1 MIHWQPKSRISKSTS
16 EHAVHIHQ
24 YGTIENEN
32 GDVNCDGSGQHFNK
46 ADQKHGE
53 PSTAPPERSSHLSN
67 SHAIGKNCRLVTKYF
82 RHYGDLGN
90 IIRADD
96 GHMRLYFID
105 KHISLKANNQSYV
118 GGRTLD
124 FHEFKDDWSSDA
136 NSGRRVACCLIEHGD
151 IIQSPGDNDVIV
163 TSSTEKVTDTSTIS
177 KTTTLESTSESTTT
191 DSTTE
196 VLSKGLLSAFI
207 FSSLC
212 ILLL

>member
-1 MIHWQPKSRISKSTS
+1 
-16 EHAVHIHQ
+16 
-24 YGTIENEN
+24 
-32 GDVNCDGSGQHFNK
+32 
-46 ADQKHGE
+46 
-53 PSTAPPERSSHLSN
+53 
-67 SHAIGKNCRLVTKYF
+67 
-82 RHYGDLGN
+82 
-90 IIRADD
+90 
-96 GHMRLYFID
+96 MRLYFID

-177 KTTTLESTSESTTT
+177 KTTTLKSTSESTTT